1 MKCLAVRWDWCCWG
15 ASARGGRGAGNRG
28 AYENC
33 RRQSAAN
40 GTADSWALLT
50 SSRTDRYDAGMKT
63 RRKLLRRPGSKRG
76 GTQNPRVAIYVADEN
91 CRENQI
97 FHGIVDYVN
106 AHNPWTVYLHGQS
119 DLWADVGT
127 VRKLRLD
134 GILTAST
141 ARGRVWKRQLNFI
154 RAVRVP
160 TVAILAEPMDSG
172 LVEVIP
178 DDIAVGKLAAEHLLD
193 KGFRHFG
200 YYGGDMP
207 YARIRR
213 DGFVA
218 ALQEKGHECSVHLRK
233 DFRWGQLFREWEADS
248 LGQWLSTLPHPTGIM
263 ACSDMWARHVVYAGQ
278 RLGLHIPEDVAV
290 VGVDN
295 REALCRII
303 HPKLSSIPLDL
314 RKQGAMA
321 AELLDRIMHGR
332 KPGDRTVKV
341 PPLPL
346 VVRHSSDFLVV
357 DDADISGAV
366 RYIRENAFRPL
377 TVDEVLD
384 HTLISRRKLEMG
396 FQRNF
401 GRSPQREI
409 WRVHV
414 ERAKQLLRETTMKM
428 ERISELS
435 GFVSR
440 NHFSRIFHREV
451 GVTPRDWR
459 DGLHLA
465 E

>member
-1 MKCLAVRWDWCCWG
+1 MK
-15 ASARGGRGAGNRG
+15 
-28 AYENC
+28 
-33 RRQSAAN
+33 
-40 GTADSWALLT
+40 
-50 SSRTDRYDAGMKT
+50 K
-63 RRKLLRRPGSKRG
+63 RRKLLRRSGSKHRPN
-76 GTQNPRVAIYVADEN
+76 QNPGVAIYLSDEN

-106 AHNPWTVYLHGQS
+106 AHTPWTVYLYGQS
-119 DLWADVGT
+119 DLWADVAT
-127 VRKLRLD
+127 AHKLRLD
-134 GILTAST
+134 GILTSAP
-141 ARGRVWKRQLNFI
+141 ARGRDWNRQLKFL

-160 TVAILAEPMDSG
+160 TVAIVAEPMNSG
-172 LVEVIP
+172 LIEVIP

-193 KGFRHFG
+193 KGFRNFG

-207 YARIRR
+207 YARIRS

-218 ALQEKGHECSVHLRK
+218 ALQARGHECSVHLRK
-233 DFRWGQLFREWEADS
+233 DIRWGQLFREWEADS

-263 ACSDMWARHVVYAGQ
+263 ACSDLWARHVVYASQ
-278 RLGLHIPEDVAV
+278 RLGLHIPEDIAV

-303 HPKLSSIPLDL
+303 NPKLSSIPLDL
-314 RKQGAMA
+314 RKQGTKA
-321 AELLDRIMHGR
+321 AELLDNLMRGH
-332 KPGDRTVKV
+332 KPANATVKV

-357 DDADISGAV
+357 DDPDISTAV

-377 TVDEVLD
+377 TVDEILE
-384 HTLISRRKLEMG
+384 HALISRRKLEMG
-396 FQRNF
+396 FKRNF
-401 GRSPQREI
+401 GRSPQQEI

-440 NHFSRIFHREV
+440 NHFSRVFHRAV
-451 GVTPRDWR
+451 GVPPQTWR
-459 DGLHLA
+459 NDLQLSQ
-465 E
+465 